1 VIVLYNCPGMMSE
14 DAPQW
19 RALLTRLVPDIDFR
33 VWPDIGRAEEIEF
46 ILAWKHKPG
55 DLKRYPNAKAIFWLG
70 AGVDHLVK
78 DPDLPRQV
86 PIVRLV
92 DDGLTRSMTE
102 YVVQHVLHY
111 HRRQDEF
118 DALQRRREWN
128 QLVYPLARHRKV
140 GLLGLGVLGSDAAEK
155 LLMFGFD
162 VASWTRSPKS
172 LPGVQSF
179 HGESG
184 FLPFLKRTEI
194 LVCILPLTPETT
206 GIIDARTLTALPQG
220 AFVINAARGGHVVDA
235 DLIAAL
241 DSGHIAGATLDV
253 FHEEPLPADHPYWV
267 HPKVRVTP
275 HVAGQTF
282 AETAAAGI
290 LEGMQSISAGKP
302 PKNLV
307 DLTKGY

>member
-1 VIVLYNCPGMMSE
+1 MIVLYNCPGMMSE

-78 DPDLPRQV
+78 DPDLPRQM

-155 LLMFGFD
+155 LLIFGFD

-172 LPGVQSF
+172 L
-179 HGESG
+179 SG
-184 FLPFLKRTEI
+184 RAELPRRE
-194 LVCILPLTPETT
+194 
-206 GIIDARTLTALPQG
+206 R
-220 AFVINAARGGHVVDA
+220 
-235 DLIAAL
+235 
-241 DSGHIAGATLDV
+241 
-253 FHEEPLPADHPYWV
+253 LPAVPEADGDPGLHPAAD
-267 HPKVRVTP
+267 
-275 HVAGQTF
+275 AGNQP
-282 AETAAAGI
+282 ASSMRARWRRCPRARSSSMPPAAA
-290 LEGMQSISAGKP
+290 MWWMP
-302 PKNLV
+302 
-307 DLTKGY
+307 T